1 MVSNQNSLGG
11 DAAEKKKK
19 KKKKKSQESQD
30 IMSSEILARKI
41 QKRLLEDLSPQRD
54 PKVQEIHAI

>member
-19 KKKKKSQESQD
+19 KRKKKVKN
-30 IMSSEILARKI
+30 
-41 QKRLLEDLSPQRD
+41 
-54 PKVQEIHAI
+54 PKTS

>member
-1 MVSNQNSLGG
+1 MLPK
-11 DAAEKKKK
+11 KKKK

>member
-11 DAAEKKKK
+11 DAAEK

>member
-19 KKKKKSQESQD
+19 KKSKESQD